1 MINPNNVSPQG
12 LLGVLLQGLNIQ
24 GTDVRPILENNILRI
39 ELNEE
44 QVKQIAFKDLKPEQ
58 RSIMDI
64 KLQEGKMTILIKLF

>member
-64 KLQEGKMTILIKLF
+64 KLREGKMTILIKLF